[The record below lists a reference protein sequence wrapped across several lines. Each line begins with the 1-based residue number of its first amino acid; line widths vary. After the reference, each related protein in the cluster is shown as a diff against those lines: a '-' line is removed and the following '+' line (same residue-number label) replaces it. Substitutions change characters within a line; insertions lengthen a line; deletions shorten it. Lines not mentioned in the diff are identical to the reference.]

1 MPECCGKGNFWK
13 GNKLHLY
20 EYGLQ
25 SAIKH
30 FAGSFADIDNYHV
43 RLLKITVERS
53 KNFMG
58 R

>member
-1 MPECCGKGNFWK
+1 MWRGKDNFWK

-20 EYGLQ
+20 EYRLQ
-25 SAIKH
+25 KAIIIFEG
-30 FAGSFADIDNYHV
+30 FANIDNYYL
-43 RLLKITVERS
+43 RLLKITDERS